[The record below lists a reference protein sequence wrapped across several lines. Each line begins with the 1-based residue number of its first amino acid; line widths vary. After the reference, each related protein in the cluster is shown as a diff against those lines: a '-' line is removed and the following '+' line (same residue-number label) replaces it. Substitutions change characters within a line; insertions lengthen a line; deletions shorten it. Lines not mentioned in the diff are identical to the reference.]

1 MKDLNCKIK
10 QISNEIAPF
19 DIVTSPYVDINGTRK
34 IGLFLVIYTEQR
46 DPNDFNNRNV
56 TGLKLTSKD
65 LYANMYRTLVTGE
78 DLPCLTSDSYI
89 YANKL
94 STLLVS
100 HCRFV
105 SKLPVNLCEEVM
117 SKLNIYLTQTQ
128 TQTNSELI
136 KKLKGGE

>member
-10 QISNEIAPF
+10 QTSNDIAPF

-65 LYANMYRTLVTGE
+65 LYANMYRTLVTRE
-78 DLPCLTSDSYI
+78 DVPCLTSDSYI
-89 YANKL
+89 YSNK
-94 STLLVS
+94 S
-100 HCRFV
+100 
-105 SKLPVNLCEEVM
+105 
-117 SKLNIYLTQTQ
+117 
-128 TQTNSELI
+128 
-136 KKLKGGE
+136 

>member
-10 QISNEIAPF
+10 QTSNDIAPF

-65 LYANMYRTLVTGE
+65 LYANMYRTLVTRE
-78 DLPCLTSDSYI
+78 DVPCLASDSYI
-89 YANKL
+89 YSNKL

-105 SKLPVNLCEEVM
+105 SKLPVNLCEEVIG
-117 SKLNIYLTQTQ
+117 KLQSYLSQVTIQTTNGLSNI
-128 TQTNSELI
+128 
-136 KKLKGGE
+136 LKGGN